1 MKNAI
6 NQISPLKFVQKSLL
20 ENIAPRLKE
29 LTRGGY
35 ARAYKKRG
43 KLFPSA
49 THVLISEILDSLGV
63 KYRIQ
68 EPLVPGSS
76 AAADF
81 AFGDTVILIE
91 KELTRA
97 ERKRLRSDGK
107 RCILIARSK
116 KRSALDS
123 GFRVV
128 QLEDEKD
135 ARLQTIF
142 LDDPSFNFDYAH
154 ILPKTEKCS
163 VMHGHTSSALVEI
176 VGTPIDGMVV
186 DFNDAKPIV
195 RRAIRG
201 LDHKLFINKKYVTSE
216 ESKRVKLAFNT
227 IHGKFFLDI
236 PKKTTVLLK
245 GEATVENLAQEILG
259 RIAPGMPENI
269 KAVGVYVYEGLNKG
283 THLLAEIHRRE
294 AEKQRRKR

>member
-1 MKNAI
+1 M
-6 NQISPLKFVQKSLL
+6 QKSLL

-35 ARAYKKRG
+35 ARAYKQRG
-43 KLFPSA
+43 NILPSA
-49 THVLISEILDSLGV
+49 THALVSEILDSLGV
-63 KYRIQ
+63 DYRVGA
-68 EPLVPGSS
+68 PLLVGS
-76 AAADF
+76 ALKADF
-81 AFGDTVILIE
+81 VFGDTVILIDRE
-91 KELTRA
+91 LSKEDVA
-97 ERKRLRSDGK
+97 KLRHSRR
-107 RCILIARSK
+107 RCVLITRSK
-116 KRSALDS
+116 KRSDLDS

-128 QLEDEKD
+128 ELGDEED

-195 RRAIRG
+195 REAVRG
-201 LDHKLFINKKYVTSE
+201 LDHKLFINKKYVTSQD
-216 ESKRVKLAFNT
+216 SKRVKLAFNT
-227 IHGKFFLDI
+227 VHGKFFLNV
-236 PKKTTVLLK
+236 PKKTTVLLV
-245 GEATVENLAQEILG
+245 GEATVENLAQELLD
-259 RIAPGMPENI
+259 RIAPRMPENVRS
-269 KAVGVYVYEGLNKG
+269 VGVYVYEGLNKG

-294 AEKQRRKR
+294 ARNQRRTR